1 MPFAG
6 DIIKRMRTRAVSPI
20 SPWFVDVRTA
30 PCSSGPKRLQL
41 IHTTQKSTR
50 WKIVLPV
57 LILLVL
63 GLLVI
68 LLNRERIL
76 TILSV
81 ADWRFIPWAIL
92 FVAISNAMV
101 SLSYV
106 VLARQVG
113 IQMGS
118 RELGDAF
125 FVTNVMNRLVRSG
138 GAAGFSSRYLLMKQY
153 DVSLKDVL
161 NSSFMHFL
169 LGSLIVL
176 AMLPLGVVYILL
188 TLTLP
193 QSTVVLLIVLAFL
206 GPMMGFAAA
215 SVLFS
220 EPLRGRMARL
230 AVWLAGR
237 VARRDVHELVDVYT
251 ERAAGAVAALRRD
264 RWRLILVMLLLLGE
278 WIANVIVLGFCMK
291 AFGVELPFFATA
303 SVYVIATL
311 GGVITALP
319 GGIGVQEGLVTSLA
333 VLQGAS
339 FEQAVLGAVLYRILQ
354 TFLPYLLSI
363 GFYPRLLKAAPAEIC
378 PRVGRIETTAMNSN
392 GSRFLSSREANQ

>member
-1 MPFAG
+1 
-6 DIIKRMRTRAVSPI
+6 V
-20 SPWFVDVRTA
+20 
-30 PCSSGPKRLQL
+30 
-41 IHTTQKSTR
+41 
-50 WKIVLPV
+50 
-57 LILLVL
+57 
-63 GLLVI
+63 
-68 LLNRERIL
+68 
-76 TILSV
+76 
-81 ADWRFIPWAIL
+81 
-92 FVAISNAMV
+92 
-101 SLSYV
+101 
-106 VLARQVG
+106 
-113 IQMGS
+113 
-118 RELGDAF
+118 
-125 FVTNVMNRLVRSG
+125 
-138 GAAGFSSRYLLMKQY
+138 
-153 DVSLKDVL
+153 
-161 NSSFMHFL
+161 
-169 LGSLIVL
+169 
-176 AMLPLGVVYILL
+176 
-188 TLTLP
+188 
-193 QSTVVLLIVLAFL
+193 
-206 GPMMGFAAA
+206 
-215 SVLFS
+215 
-220 EPLRGRMARL
+220 ARL